1 MPDRTELKHLS
12 HDQKDD
18 LILKLQSQVVELQ
31 SALETLQAR
40 LNLNSTNSSKPPS
53 SDGLKKHPKKKPK
66 SLREASG
73 RKPGGQAG
81 HVGKTLQ
88 QVEHADTTIRYEVPE
103 KCSACQSTLPEAKV
117 GEIRQVFDLPITK
130 FEVTAHHAMQATC
143 QCGKVHK
150 GVFPDNVTASVQYGP
165 RVEAACVYLHHQ
177 QHVPLKRTT
186 EILEE
191 MHGLP
196 ISEATVLRACADA
209 AQRMQPTVDAIGQAF
224 LTKPTVH
231 ADETGI
237 RVTKQL
243 HWLHILATDT
253 LTWMARHRKRGG
265 EAFADLGIL
274 IHYLGVLLHDGW
286 KPYRALQCLHAL
298 CNAHHLRELT
308 YLYEELKQQWA
319 GDMMELL
326 RHANHIDNGNKASDI
341 EIDYADPQYQQMVG
355 DLRSL
360 YDAILDDGE
369 AMFPRVEASGKQG
382 GTKQSLAFNLINR
395 LREYADDV
403 WRFMEQPDVP
413 FTNNLAEQAVRMP
426 KVKQKI
432 SGGFRT
438 TSGADRFC
446 TIRSYLATMQKQGAD
461 IFDCLVKTFSGNVP
475 QPNLA

>member
-40 LNLNSTNSSKPPS
+40 LNLNSTNSSKPSS

-143 QCGKVHK
+143 QCGKVH
-150 GVFPDNVTASVQYGP
+150 A
-165 RVEAACVYLHHQ
+165 
-177 QHVPLKRTT
+177 
-186 EILEE
+186 
-191 MHGLP
+191 
-196 ISEATVLRACADA
+196 
-209 AQRMQPTVDAIGQAF
+209 
-224 LTKPTVH
+224 
-231 ADETGI
+231 
-237 RVTKQL
+237 
-243 HWLHILATDT
+243 
-253 LTWMARHRKRGG
+253 
-265 EAFADLGIL
+265 
-274 IHYLGVLLHDGW
+274 
-286 KPYRALQCLHAL
+286 
-298 CNAHHLRELT
+298 
-308 YLYEELKQQWA
+308 
-319 GDMMELL
+319 
-326 RHANHIDNGNKASDI
+326 
-341 EIDYADPQYQQMVG
+341 
-355 DLRSL
+355 
-360 YDAILDDGE
+360 
-369 AMFPRVEASGKQG
+369 
-382 GTKQSLAFNLINR
+382 NLINR

-432 SGGFRT
+432 SGVFRAT
-438 TSGADRFC
+438 RGAYRFC